1 MEHFSRFASRHA
13 WTCLFLLHA
22 ASELALGAA
31 KLRGFYKFERAAH
44 AKDLQAKA
52 GSRRKRDRVKL
63 VQYTM
68 YHGAARVALGLVGLG
83 MFAFGPGS
91 DLRAVALALA
101 FWHLAAATVP
111 VVNMSRYPDSAALT
125 PTFALH
131 AALGVGFAVLLW
143 HHDTIVDSDF
153 VIGW

>member
-1 MEHFSRFASRHA
+1 MS
-13 WTCLFLLHA
+13 
-22 ASELALGAA
+22 
-31 KLRGFYKFERAAH
+31 LRDAQYRC
-44 AKDLQAKA
+44 A
-52 GSRRKRDRVKL
+52 GKEGHSVPAG
-63 VQYTM
+63 VC
-68 YHGAARVALGLVGLG
+68 A
-83 MFAFGPGS
+83 GS